1 MTAYQHQP
9 LTGPRS
15 IRVLRLLPQQTDGQ
29 VRVELAEVSLDD
41 DNVEYEA
48 LSYVWGEDS
57 RNPREQ
63 ILYEGKTLLVTEN
76 CMAALLQLR
85 TTDVRTLWVDAI
97 CIDQTSLSERSHQ
110 VQLMGEIYSRAQRVV
125 VWLGEGSRESDTALA
140 WLSVVAQEGGATQQ
154 PFQAR
159 VQAVTT
165 QLAAMDGASIESEF
179 AVDGGEHAG

>member
-29 VRVELAEVSLDD
+29 VRVELAEVSLD

-125 VWLGEGSRESDTALA
+125 VWLGEGSPCSDAALA
-140 WLSVVAQEGGATQQ
+140 WLSVVAREGRATQQ

-159 VQAVTT
+159 IQAVTT
-165 QLAAMDGASIESEF
+165 QLEAIGSASIESES